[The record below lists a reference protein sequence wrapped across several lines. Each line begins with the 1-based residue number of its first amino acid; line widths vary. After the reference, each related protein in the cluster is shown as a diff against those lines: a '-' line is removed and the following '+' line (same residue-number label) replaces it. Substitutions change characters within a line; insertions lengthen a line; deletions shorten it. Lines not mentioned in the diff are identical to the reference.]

1 MSATIRKRDQ
11 VRVRQGAMTV
21 TEYTQKHGRS
31 PSSHIMQDSRQNK
44 RNQAQVAQHLTGKAT
59 QQGTPT

>member
-11 VRVRQGAMTV
+11 VRVRQGSMTV

-31 PSSHIMQDSRQNK
+31 PSSHISQQSREDK
-44 RNQAQVAQHLTGKAT
+44 RNAPQVAQHLTGKAT